1 MFDFQVRE
9 DVKIVADLLAG
20 DLQRSRPWRS

>member
-9 DVKIVADLLAG
+9 DVKIVTDLLAG
-20 DLQRSRPWRS
+20 DLRRQRPWRS